1 MARLATELMMGRRL
15 AELRL
20 ERRPIPHFGVKEA
33 VFPFDKLPEVDP
45 LLGPE
50 MRSTGEVLGIA
61 GSFEL
66 AFFKAQEAA
75 KPPLPTEGTVLISLA
90 EKPPLALEVAREF
103 AALGFRIRATCGTAA
118 FLAAHGVPAEPIRK
132 LHEGRPHI
140 ADAIKNREIQLVVN
154 TPSGRRSE
162 YDDSYIRKT
171 AIRYQV
177 PYITTL
183 PAALASARG
192 IAARR
197 RGGGGV
203 SSLQAYHAGMAVA
216 APGPGSAGRRT

>member
-1 MARLATELMMGRRL
+1 
-15 AELRL
+15 
-20 ERRPIPHFGVKEA
+20 VKEA
-33 VFPFDKLPEVDP
+33 VFPFDKMPEVDP

-61 GSFEL
+61 RSFEM
-66 AFFKAQEAA
+66 AFFKAVEAA
-75 KPPLPTEGTVLISLA
+75 KPPLPTDGTVLISLA
-90 EKPPLALEVAREF
+90 EKPPLAAEVAREF
-103 AALGFRIRATCGTAA
+103 AALGFRIRATAGTSA
-118 FLAAHGVPAEPIRK
+118 FLAAHGIRSEPILK

-154 TPSGRRSE
+154 TPSGRLSE

-171 AIRYQV
+171 AIRYRV

-192 IAARR
+192 IGARR
-197 RGGGGV
+197 RGGGEV
-203 SSLQAYHAGMAVA
+203 TSLQQYH
-216 APGPGSAGRRT
+216 GSMVR